1 MTTHV
6 AEAGERRLGAP
17 DVEEASVSSPTSTGA
32 STSRRGGRAAYGSL
46 SRDRVVDVAVRIIDE
61 AGPGALTMRRLG
73 QELGVEA
80 MAVYR
85 YVNGRED
92 LLEAVVDRL
101 VNEIEVDPGSSM
113 RPMDGW
119 QAFLQWMA
127 HEVRRLAIEHPNAFP
142 LIATRHPAAPWL
154 RPPLR
159 SIRVVQDF
167 LDGLT
172 ARGFTDDQ
180 AVAAYRSFTS
190 FLLGHLLL
198 ESATRGASTAPVE
211 VPLNEGDADVPN
223 DDVELDL
230 SDFPT
235 VERLRRSLSE
245 DHTEDE
251 FEKALEALLERL
263 DLALS
268 Q

>member
-1 MTTHV
+1 MDVQASADT
-6 AEAGERRLGAP
+6 AEPTPDRRW
-17 DVEEASVSSPTSTGA
+17 
-32 STSRRGGRAAYGSL
+32 GRL
-46 SRDRVVDVAVRIIDE
+46 NRELIVDQAVKIIDA

-73 QELGVEA
+73 QDLGAEA
-80 MAVYR
+80 MSLYR

-101 VNEIEVDPGSSM
+101 VGELRVDPGGQM
-113 RPMDGW
+113 HPLDGW

-127 HEVRRLAIEHPNAFP
+127 HEVRRLALEHPHAFP
-142 LIATRHPAAPWL
+142 LIATRHPAASWL

-159 SIRVVQDF
+159 SLRVVQEF

-172 ARGFTDDQ
+172 SRGFTDDQ
-180 AVAAYRSFTS
+180 AADAYRTFTS

-198 ESATRGASTAPVE
+198 ESATLGASTAPVE
-211 VPLNEGDADVPN
+211 EPLNEGDADLPN
-223 DDVELDL
+223 ADLDVDL
-230 SDFPT
+230 SDYPT
-235 VERLRRSLSE
+235 VARLRARLSE
-245 DHTEDE
+245 DHTEAE
-251 FEKALEALLERL
+251 FEKALEALLERM